1 MKYLED
7 GFKELKDITANN
19 HANLQERSK
28 VYDTKIADIEN
39 QIKENGSN
47 PLLEKKLKEYQEGKT
62 TNDNILGSYSE
73 QLEFFNGAYSSSGN
87 TSTGYKNPYS
97 DINSLRR
104 IVDGSMSNTLFAEDI
119 DLATEDLSKR
129 DMEIEYKADP
139 FALIAKRH
147 STRMAEIKQQAYY
160 DKYDYDG
167 ELKPKTKRGGK
178 KGGENDEEDPD
189 VPDWE
194 DDGGKKEEGNKKDGG
209 KKNEKKPPVW

>member
-1 MKYLED
+1 MKYLDD

-47 PLLEKKLKEYQEGKT
+47 PLLEKKLKEYREGKT
-62 TNDNILGSYSE
+62 TNDNILGSYAE
-73 QLEFFNGAYSSSGN
+73 QLEFFNDAYSSSGN
-87 TSTGYKNPYS
+87 TSTGSKNPYS

-104 IVDGSMSNTLFAEDI
+104 IVDSSMSNTLFAEDI
-119 DLATEDLSKR
+119 DTATEDLSKR

-160 DKYDYDG
+160 NKYDYDG
-167 ELKPKTKRGGK
+167 ELKPKTRTGGK
-178 KGGENDEEDPD
+178 KDDENEKNTETP
-189 VPDWE
+189 VWK
-194 DDGGKKEEGNKKDGG
+194 DDDAKKDD
-209 KKNEKKPPVW
+209 KAPEW